1 MQYGSTRLEQRETK
15 DKTKRRGVD
24 ISFFVLV
31 MLLLT
36 IGVTMVLSAS
46 FARAYYDPGNIT
58 GGNPTY
64 FFIRQLFFAALGTAA
79 MIFASRLPMGF

>member
-1 MQYGSTRLEQRETK
+1 MQYGSAELRIRETN
-15 DKTKRRGVD
+15 DKTKRAGMDV
-24 ISFFVLV
+24 SFLVLV

-46 FARAYYDPGNIT
+46 FARAYFDPGNVT

-64 FFIRQLFFAALGTAA
+64 YFVRQLIFAALGVAA
-79 MIFASRLPMGF
+79 MIFCLSLIHI

>member
-15 DKTKRRGVD
+15 DKTKRNGMD
-24 ISFFVLV
+24 IPFFVLV

-46 FARAYYDPGNIT
+46 FARAD
-58 GGNPTY
+58 
-64 FFIRQLFFAALGTAA
+64 
-79 MIFASRLPMGF
+79 